1 MSQRKND
8 LIKELT
14 KLLEEQ
20 DPDDLGEIFKQLE
33 KMIKEYKHFGT
44 TNLGLK
50 RNIRVD
56 PVR

>member
-20 DPDDLGEIFKQLE
+20 DPDDLDEIFDLVAE
-33 KMIKEYKHFGT
+33 SIKEYKHFGT